1 MCKKSVGGL
10 YLFMIIL
17 CSPFYSISQDST
29 GTVFTL
35 KQCVDAAISNN
46 LQVRQSDLQMQT
58 SEINWKQAKAN
69 LLPSLSGFANHGINE
84 GRSIDPATNSFIN
97 QQINFASYG
106 LNAGVRVFGGLV
118 LENNIK
124 QNALAYNAS
133 KMDLQQNKD
142 NMTLS
147 VILAYLQV
155 LSSADLLTQSINQ
168 VEVSRKQVGR
178 LEILNKDGAILP
190 SQLSDLKGDLA
201 SAQLTVIS
209 NQNALES
216 AKIALCQ
223 LMNIDYHST
232 MRLEQLNADQFHPAY
247 DATPDKIYEI
257 SLQQLA
263 LVKAAELREK
273 SAGKGL
279 LVAKGNYYP
288 VLSLNGAVNTN
299 YSSATYE
306 SIYQNTTNVT
316 SKNYVLIGGTPNYL
330 ITPENNYLSQKVSYS
345 NQLNNN
351 LYNSLSLN
359 LNIPIFNSFLARN
372 RVKLARIQLK
382 NTQYITQTT
391 KIQLKQSIEQAYV
404 NMTSSIDRYKT
415 LNEQQAAYA
424 ESFRTA
430 EIRFNEGVITSV
442 DYVIS
447 KNNLDR
453 TNINLIMARYD
464 YILRTKVLDYYQNK
478 PLW

>member
-1 MCKKSVGGL
+1 MCKQSARKV
-10 YLFMIIL
+10 YLFTIVL
-17 CSPFYSISQDST
+17 CCPFFGISQDST
-29 GTVFTL
+29 GIQYTL
-35 KQCVDAAISNN
+35 KQCVDSAIANN

-58 SEINWKQAKAN
+58 NEINWKQAKAN
-69 LLPSLSGFANHGINE
+69 MLPSISAFADHGINE
-84 GRSIDPATNSFIN
+84 GRNIDPSTNTFIN

-118 LENNIK
+118 LENSIK
-124 QNALAYNAS
+124 QNSLAYQAA

-142 NMTLS
+142 LMTLN

-155 LSSADLLTQSINQ
+155 LSNADLLTQSINQ
-168 VEVSRKQVGR
+168 VEVSKKQVER
-178 LEILNKDGAILP
+178 LEILNKDGAIPP

-201 SAQLTVIS
+201 NAQLTVIS

-216 AKIALCQ
+216 SKIALCQ
-223 LMNIDYHST
+223 LMNIDYKPQ
-232 MRLEQLNADQFHPAY
+232 MQLEQLNADQFHPSY
-247 DATPDKIYEI
+247 DATPDKIYDI

-263 LVKAAELREK
+263 LVKAAELRER
-273 SAGKGL
+273 SAVKGL
-279 LVAKGNYYP
+279 KVAKGNYYP
-288 VLSLNGAVNTN
+288 VLSLTASANTN
-299 YSSATYE
+299 YSSATFE
-306 SIYQNTTNVT
+306 SIFQNTTDVT
-316 SKNYVLIGGTPNYL
+316 SKNYVLIGGTPNFL
-330 ITPENNYLSQKVSYS
+330 ITPENNFLSQKVSYS

-351 LYNSLSLN
+351 LYNSVSLN
-359 LNIPIFNSFLARN
+359 LNIPLFNSFLTRN

-382 NTQYITQTT
+382 NNEYVTQTT
-391 KIQLKQSIEQAYV
+391 KIQLKQSIEQAWV

-415 LNEQQAAYA
+415 LTGQLAAYA
-424 ESFRTA
+424 ESFRSA

-442 DYVIS
+442 DYVIA

-453 TNINLIMARYD
+453 TNINLITARYD